1 MGFLSLRED
10 LANLVREYV
19 SQSEDKE
26 FYREP
31 LVGFSSAKDQL
42 FKNIKSNVG
51 LEHLYPQDILPEAK
65 TVISFFIPFSES
77 IVSSNQA
84 DESVS
89 AEWAES
95 YVKTNA
101 LINHISE
108 KIIEYLNSIGI
119 KAATIKAT
127 HNFDEKTLRAGWSHR
142 SAAYAAGLGKFGVN
156 RMLITKAGSA
166 GRYGTVIMSQEITPD
181 ERPEEEYCLYYKNG
195 SCLKCLKAC
204 PVNALSTDGFDRFKC
219 YDRLLDVSKQFTDLG
234 MCDVCGKCVVSCPL
248 AVIDK

>member
-1 MGFLSLRED
+1 MNLREE
-10 LANLVREYV
+10 LTNLVKKYV
-19 SQSEDKE
+19 SQSEDKG

-31 LVGFSSAKDQL
+31 LVGFSSAEDQL
-42 FKNIKSNVG
+42 FRNIKSNVG

-95 YVKTNA
+95 YVKTNT

-108 KIIEYLNSIGI
+108 KMIEYLESIGI

-127 HNFDEKTLRAGWSHR
+127 HNFDEKILRSGWSHR
-142 SAAYAAGLGKFGVN
+142 SAAYVAGLGKFGVN
-156 RMLITKAGSA
+156 RMLIAKAGSA
-166 GRYGTVIMSQEITPD
+166 GRYGTVIMSQEISPD
-181 ERPEEEYCLYYKNG
+181 KRAEEEYCLYYKNG
-195 SCLKCLKAC
+195 SCLKCVKAC
-204 PVNALSTDGFDRFKC
+204 PVDALSIDGFDRFKC